1 MTFNTDPTTL
11 FIVVVLVIN
20 TLLRWRQYRMERIRM
35 RRAERR
41 WMYLQSSVNA
51 EVTR

>member
-1 MTFNTDPTTL
+1 MNTDPTTL
-11 FIVVVLVIN
+11 AILVILVVN
-20 TLLRWRQYRMERIRM
+20 TILRVRQYRLEKARM